1 MNKIII
7 SILIIFF
14 VGIYFFKD
22 KILFQLIHFPI
33 IPIANIDTSFLTNDK
48 KQEFINIW
56 NILLQNNIDWIDIS
70 NNIIQYYDVNHNT
83 INIDATLWENIE
95 KEIEKYK
102 LKSFSLHKDDTWNL
116 IRISIVFLDKKFIYT
131 YFLNEQTYMEWNVV
145 FSSYRIEKVI
155 DKNWYIL
162 RLCEN
167 RNICLNLW

>member
-14 VGIYFFKD
+14 VGIYFFKE

-48 KQEFINIW
+48 KQEFLNIW

-70 NNIIQYYDVNHNT
+70 NNIVQYYGMNDNIT
-83 INIDATLWENIE
+83 TIDAILQENIE

-102 LKSFSLHKDDTWNL
+102 LKSFSLDKDNTWNL
-116 IRISIVFLDKKFIYT
+116 IRISIVF
-131 YFLNEQTYMEWNVV
+131 
-145 FSSYRIEKVI
+145 
-155 DKNWYIL
+155 
-162 RLCEN
+162 
-167 RNICLNLW
+167 

>member
-33 IPIANIDTSFLTNDK
+33 IPIANIDTSFFTNDK
-48 KQEFINIW
+48 KQELIDMW
-56 NILLQNNIDWIDIS
+56 NILVQNNIDWIEIS
-70 NNIIQYYDVNHNT
+70 NNIIQYYDMNDNIT
-83 INIDATLWENIE
+83 IINAALQKNIE

-102 LKSFSLHKDDTWNL
+102 LKSFSLHKDNTWNL

-131 YFLNEQTYMEWNVV
+131 YFLNKQVYMEWDII

-167 RNICLNLW
+167 RNICPNLW